1 MILGIILGVYLTS
14 GLIFSKGI
22 ITILEDITYN
32 SGNGV
37 VFDWIDYLIFTIL
50 IVIFHPI
57 YIIFS
62 VFNKELFM
70 CLDDM
75 DIFEFFLLIKDKV
88 GRL

>member
-1 MILGIILGVYLTS
+1 MIFGIILGVYLTS

>member
-1 MILGIILGVYLTS
+1 MIFGIILGVYLTS

-57 YIIFS
+57 YILFS

>member
-57 YIIFS
+57 YILFS

>member
-1 MILGIILGVYLTS
+1 MILGIILGVYLTT

>member
-62 VFNKELFM
+62 VFNKELFI

>member
-62 VFNKELFM
+62 VFNKELLI